1 MQEEYHVHSAKAS
14 KPVQLVPAPVHTAL
28 LHLSTRAKAAP
39 LVHPALA
46 PDADLVQGVT
56 GDGANHCERH

>member
-1 MQEEYHVHSAKAS
+1 MQEEYHVHSTKAS
-14 KPVQLVPAPVHTAL
+14 KSVQRVPAPVHTAL

-39 LVHPALA
+39 LVPPALA

-56 GDGANHCERH
+56 GDGATHRGRH